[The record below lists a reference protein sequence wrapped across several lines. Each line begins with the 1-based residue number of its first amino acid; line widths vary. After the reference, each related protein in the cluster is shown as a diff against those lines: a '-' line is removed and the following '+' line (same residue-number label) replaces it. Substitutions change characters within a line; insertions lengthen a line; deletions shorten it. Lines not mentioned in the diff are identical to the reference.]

1 MANLRKGERCDITK
15 DTGVQVVTCAMGWD
29 VNAYDPNE
37 TFDLDVLVFL
47 TGASGKVASEEDFIY
62 FNHRNHV
69 SGAVQLSKDN
79 RTGEGSGDD
88 ESAVIDLTKVP
99 ESVEKIVFA
108 AAIFDAEKK
117 MQNFG
122 MVNNAYIKV
131 VGTDSKEE
139 LCRYEMDE
147 DFSLETGLIAGEL
160 YRRNGEWKFN
170 PVGQGIMG
178 GLEAICE
185 KFGVSTREE

>member
-15 DTGVQVVTCAMGWD
+15 GTGVQAVTCTMGWD
-29 VNAYDPNE
+29 VNAYDSNE

-69 SGAVQLSKDN
+69 SGAVKLSKDN